1 MRGKSENCK
10 LVKYKDKKMQNKASE
25 QLDEEKYRWLLC
37 KIEPKKIASII
48 AVQEKMV
55 ETKVQRANRGL
66 PIEGDK

>member
-1 MRGKSENCK
+1 
-10 LVKYKDKKMQNKASE
+10 MQNKASE
-25 QLDEEKYRWLLC
+25 QLDEEKDRWLLC

-55 ETKVQRANRGL
+55 ETKVWRANRGL